1 MSEEE
6 KKMTP
11 LNEKKQ
17 KGVGIEWFFAG
28 EVKEAVQGLMSK
40 DFIMSILAED
50 VRIDTEEEMK
60 FIDVE
65 GVRSKFKKHF
75 GAGLTD
81 EI

>member
-17 KGVGIEWFFAG
+17 KGAGIEWFFAG
-28 EVKEAVQGLMSK
+28 EVKEAVRSLIK
-40 DFIMSILAED
+40 
-50 VRIDTEEEMK
+50 V
-60 FIDVE
+60 VE
-65 GVRSKFKKHF
+65 WKCGKQTDNSLFWNDNIKEIF

-81 EI
+81 E